1 MKIGIICFWDRYA
14 TPYLSKYE
22 RLLEQQGIDYEVIFW
37 NRLPSSSNTTIVQ
50 KDNVVYIDKYCREG
64 LAKSISFIGWRRE
77 CIKILRQ
84 KKYDNLIILSTVP
97 AILLQDYIIRHYKGR
112 YIFDIRDYTLESNR
126 LFRKMVMKLIENS
139 TLTPISS
146 KGFLR
151 WLEPSSKIMINHNIT
166 VDSSIMFDAPSFSDG
181 NKVKVSFVGNVRL
194 DTQTKAMMLSLGK
207 SDVVEQHFY
216 GRILPTCDIEHV
228 TNENGLTNV
237 VLHGSF
243 DNSEKVAIY
252 KNTDLINTVY
262 ANAVTEDEIPLGDST
277 PLPNRLYDALVFYR
291 PLVTSKGTYLAE
303 LVDQYRLGVNVNGFD
318 VNVEQEIIDYTR
330 SFDAADFKAGC
341 DELRQL
347 VLAEEAEFV
356 RVIKEIFTSWK

>member
-1 MKIGIICFWDRYA
+1 MKTAIICFWDRYA
-14 TPYLSKYE
+14 TPYLDKYE
-22 RLLEQQGIDYEVIFW
+22 SLLKQQGVEYEIIFW
-37 NRLPSSSNTTIVQ
+37 NRIHSTSKTRIIQ
-50 KDNVVYIDKYCREG
+50 DGNVIYIEKYCSKG
-64 LAKSISFIGWRRE
+64 SAKLLSFIGWRRE
-77 CIKILRQ
+77 CLKILRQ
-84 KKYDNLIILSTVP
+84 KKYDNLVVLSTVP

-112 YIFDIRDYTLESNR
+112 YIFDIRDYTIESNR
-126 LFRKMVMKLIENS
+126 LFRKMVMKLIEHS
-139 TLTPISS
+139 SLTPISS

-166 VDSSIMFDAPSFSDG
+166 VDGSVKFDAPDFSDSS
-181 NKVKVSFVGNVRL
+181 KVKVSFVGNVRL
-194 DTQTKAMMLSLGK
+194 DTQTKAMMLSLGR
-207 SDVVEQHFY
+207 SDVIEQHFY
-216 GRILPTCDIEHV
+216 GRILPTCDIEHIAY
-228 TNENGLTNV
+228 ENRLTNV
-237 VLHGSF
+237 VLHGPF
-243 DNSEKVAIY
+243 DKSEKIEIY
-252 KNTDLINTVY
+252 QNTDLINTVY
-262 ANAVTEDEIPLGDST
+262 ANALREDEIPLGDST